1 MWSILEAVFG
11 GAYLGGKLSSERKAS
26 KIAKQKQEKWEQTL
40 ITWQKRMTNEKLEAE
55 LELYIHKHPMDA
67 AQMARAVCP
76 CIPKDLENA
85 ETYLRILLAKRGK
98 LRKIDA
104 AFGIKTPDYAPPVLI
119 AKQKYREFYDF
130 AVWLKDYIAK
140 KSGMDEGMYFVP
152 SYPTDTSRKYY
163 EISDI
168 SHVLQ
173 CGTYEWAP
181 QNIVAYIENNEG

>member
-11 GAYLGGKLSSERKAS
+11 GAYLGGKLSSERKAA
-26 KIAKQKQEKWEQTL
+26 KIAKQKREEWEQTL
-40 ITWQKRMTNEKLEAE
+40 NVWQGRMTNEEMEAE
-55 LELYIHKHPMDA
+55 LELYVHKQPMDA

-104 AFGIKTPDYAPPVLI
+104 AFGIKTPDYAPPVLT

-130 AVWLKDYIAK
+130 VLWLKEYIAK
-140 KSGMDEGMYFVP
+140 NSDMDEEMYFVP
-152 SYPTDTSRKYY
+152 SYPTNTSQHYY
-163 EISDI
+163 EMSDI
-168 SHVLQ
+168 NYVLQ

-181 QNIVAYIENNEG
+181 QNIVLYIENNGG